1 MVKLEE
7 SKVLRIS
14 RTLPEQAALYRLT
27 GRCIIYY
34 LFIYSVGV
42 LSMYYLFIYYLFIY
56 LAAQAHSAVGRL
68 EYLMVIM
75 AQMK

>member
-34 LFIYSVGV
+34 LFIY
-42 LSMYYLFIYYLFIY
+42 YLFIY
-56 LAAQAHSAVGRL
+56 LAAQAHLAVGRL
-68 EYLMVIM
+68 KYLMVIM

>member
-1 MVKLEE
+1 MFCRAYSNCTNMYIHAPNTYKEFLWTLMVKLEE

-27 GRCIIYY
+27 GWCIIYY

-42 LSMYYLFIYYLFIY
+42 LSM
-56 LAAQAHSAVGRL
+56 
-68 EYLMVIM
+68 
-75 AQMK
+75 

>member
-27 GRCIIYY
+27 GWCIIYY
-34 LFIYSVGV
+34 LFIYY
-42 LSMYYLFIYYLFIY
+42 LSIY
-56 LAAQAHSAVGRL
+56 LAAQPQSAVGRL

>member
-7 SKVLRIS
+7 SKVLLIS

-34 LFIYSVGV
+34 LFIY
-42 LSMYYLFIYYLFIY
+42 
-56 LAAQAHSAVGRL
+56 LATQPQSAVGRL
-68 EYLMVIM
+68 KYLMVIM

>member
-34 LFIYSVGV
+34 LFIYFAGV
-42 LSMYYLFIYYLFIY
+42 LSLSMYYLFIFYLLSIY
-56 LAAQAHSAVGRL
+56 LSSGSGSLGGGKA
-68 EYLMVIM
+68 
-75 AQMK
+75 

>member
-7 SKVLRIS
+7 SKVSRIS

-27 GRCIIYY
+27 GRCI
-34 LFIYSVGV
+34 
-42 LSMYYLFIYYLFIY
+42 IYYLFIY